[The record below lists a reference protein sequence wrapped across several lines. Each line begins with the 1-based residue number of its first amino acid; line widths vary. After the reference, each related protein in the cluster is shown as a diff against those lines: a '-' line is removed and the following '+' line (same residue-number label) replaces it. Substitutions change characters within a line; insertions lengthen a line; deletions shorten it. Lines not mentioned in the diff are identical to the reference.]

1 MNEYVVHKVQRFCT
15 TVYAESEED
24 AESGAIGRDFEF
36 VDEEYSV
43 REVGYEDECR

>member
-1 MNEYVVHKVQRFCT
+1 MGDMNKYVVTKTEIFET

-24 AESGAIGRDFEF
+24 AEYDAMMKGEFEF

-43 REVGYEDECR
+43 KDAGD

>member
-1 MNEYVVHKVQRFCT
+1 MNTTRKYEVTKTQEFVV

-24 AESGAIGRDFEF
+24 AESDAISSGDFEF

-43 REVGYEDECR
+43 KEVCD